1 MSVIHQ
7 FPAVINDKQ
16 YQLTVEE
23 KTIDGWKAYHILHN
37 DVARLFQDFIPNDLT
52 LIEKDAGIEFL
63 PPVATAEG
71 RYIAQE
77 IWIAIRALQT
87 GRESNVQP
95 DGPALG

>member
-7 FPAVINDKQ
+7 FPARINDKL

-23 KTIDGWKAYHILHN
+23 TSIEGWKAYHILHN
-37 DVARLFQDFIPNDLT
+37 DAAKLFGDFIPNDLT
-52 LIEKDAGIEFL
+52 LVEKDTGIEFV
-63 PPVATAEG
+63 PAVATEEG

-77 IWIAIRALQT
+77 IYIAIKGQQT
-87 GRESNVQP
+87 GRQSNVQP